1 MSAGAATLL
10 RLAAGLPRQVR
21 DARAVQP
28 GPLVLS
34 GPPSATRVLARALR
48 AGGRPG
54 LVRELHAGGEPGSLA
69 GTSALVHV
77 VRGPLTPTDEALLRA
92 TDRWRIP
99 LVCLLLDPPGTQRR
113 VLPYVPARA
122 VVRASEVDEAAV
134 DAVARMVAA
143 RADAAWALGAGLP
156 ALARPA
162 ARALVRT
169 AAAESALAAATPRA
183 GPDLPVLA
191 AGQLDLAARLAVA
204 AGAEPERIQAPALA
218 GVVGIALTLRALVRR
233 AGPGPGPGGRAVR
246 AAVAA
251 AGTAALG
258 AALLALVER
267 PGGRDRGRW

>member
-1 MSAGAATLL
+1 MSAGPASLL

-21 DARAVQP
+21 DARAAQP

-34 GPPSATRVLARALR
+34 GPPTATRALASALG

-54 LVRELHAGGEPGSLA
+54 LVRELRAGGEPGSLA
-69 GTSALVHV
+69 GASVLVHV

-92 TDRWRIP
+92 ADRWRIP
-99 LVCLLLDPPGTQRR
+99 LVCLLLDRPGTPRR
-113 VLPYVPARA
+113 VLPYVSARA
-122 VVRASEVDEAAV
+122 VVRAGEVDEAAV
-134 DAVARMVAA
+134 DAVARTVAA
-143 RADAAWALGAGLP
+143 RAAAAWALGAALP

-162 ARALVRT
+162 ARALVRG

-191 AGQLDLAARLAVA
+191 TGQLGLAVRLAVA

-218 GVVGIALTLRALVRR
+218 GVAGIALTLRALVRR
-233 AGPGPGPGGRAVR
+233 AGPGHGPGGRALR
-246 AAVAA
+246 GAVAA

-258 AALLALVER
+258 AALLAWVER